1 MASRTIYNCDICGAE
16 YQLPNGEDPRRICK
30 FKDTSVYISSM
41 RFDGYT
47 DEYAYVKRLDI
58 CSNCCK
64 ALKETLLTLKE
75 NNLGCD
81 ITVDMEED

>member
-1 MASRTIYNCDICGAE
+1 MASRTVYNCDICGAE
-16 YQLPNGEDPRRICK
+16 YQLPDGETARKICK
-30 FKDTSVYISSM
+30 FKNKDVYL
-41 RFDGYT
+41 T
-47 DEYAYVKRLDI
+47 TVYAGSINIMVDRLDI